1 MEIKNINKYLEK
13 LVNALSEEN
22 EANRQML
29 DNFYSYLETNDK
41 MYLRAADKQMREILK
56 GAGFGILLIL
66 PFSPITI
73 PYLFERAEKLGIDII
88 PKWYKKLDLKEDRN
102 KLE

>member
-1 MEIKNINKYLEK
+1 MEIKNINKYLEN

-73 PYLFERAEKLGIDII
+73 LIC
-88 PKWYKKLDLKEDRN
+88 LKELRS
-102 KLE
+102 LGSI